1 MEDTAE
7 HKRPL
12 MALVTNHKEF
22 APVRDALAAFG
33 IDCGDVVIQRE
44 LSLVPGAA
52 EFKIGRRVEIDIRNA
67 ASWAMTEEQRK
78 PVEDRLRDTVVR
90 ILSEADLRIA
100 WCRPVDIEWVVA
112 CLNLRDR
119 LSRDWHR
126 RRIDDDAFHAAQDRL
141 QELHDRVWDRFEE
154 WRPLMP
160 ELDTILEEARR
171 HPQALTELPPL
182 PKGGVAVAEVVAVLR
197 RILSGDAVPRLVS
210 PKSGWKHLFHSIGEF
225 TADGW
230 TIHAFKRNEGVK
242 YVDKA
247 VSPDGRTG
255 NFDFFASRE
264 GGPIDLLEDDE
275 QDRLDVIIEGLP
287 PVEASNTGVE
297 AASDCSTS

>member
-1 MEDTAE
+1 MEDTAD
-7 HKRPL
+7 HKHPP
-12 MALVTNHKEF
+12 MSLVTNHKEF

-33 IDCGDVVIQRE
+33 IDSGDVVIQRE
-44 LSLVPGAA
+44 LSLVPGAS
-52 EFKIGRRVEIDIRNA
+52 EFKIGRHIDIEIRSA
-67 ASWAMTEEQRK
+67 AAWAMTEEQRK
-78 PVEDRLRDTVVR
+78 PIEASLREAVET
-90 ILSEADLRIA
+90 IAPEADLRIA
-100 WCRPVDIEWVVA
+100 WCRPVDIEWVMA
-112 CLNLRDR
+112 SLNVRDM

-126 RRIDDDAFHAAQDRL
+126 RRIDDDAFHTALDRL
-141 QELHDRVWDRFEE
+141 EELHDRVWNRFEE

-160 ELDTILEEARR
+160 ELDAILEEARR
-171 HPQALTELPPL
+171 HPAPRTELPPL
-182 PKGGVAVAEVVAVLR
+182 PKGAVAVEEVVAMLR

-247 VSPDGRTG
+247 VAPDGRTG
-255 NFDFFASRE
+255 NFDLFASRE

-275 QDRLDVIIEGLP
+275 QDRLDEIIEALP
-287 PVEASNTGVE
+287 PVEASVAGIE
-297 AASDCSTS
+297 AASDCST

>member
-1 MEDTAE
+1 MEDAAD
-7 HKRPL
+7 HKHPP
-12 MALVTNHKEF
+12 MSLVTNHKEF
-22 APVRDALAAFG
+22 APVRDTLAAFG
-33 IDCGDVVIQRE
+33 IGSGDVVVERE
-44 LSLVPGAA
+44 LSLVPGTS
-52 EFKIGRRVEIDIRNA
+52 EFKIGRRIDIEIRSA
-67 ASWAMTEEQRK
+67 TAWVMTENQRG
-78 PVEDRLRDTVVR
+78 PIEDRLRDTVGR
-90 ILSEADLRIA
+90 ITSGADLHIA
-100 WCRPVDIEWVVA
+100 WCRPVEIEWVMA
-112 CLNLRDR
+112 CVNLRDR

-126 RRIDDDAFHAAQDRL
+126 RRIDDDAFHTAMDRFH
-141 QELHDRVWDRFEE
+141 ELHDRVWNRFEE

-160 ELDTILEEARR
+160 DLDAILAEARS
-171 HPQALTELPPL
+171 HPTPQKELPPL
-182 PKGGVAVAEVVAVLR
+182 PKGAVAVDEVVAVLR
-197 RILSGDAVPRLVS
+197 RILSGGAVPRLVS

-275 QDRLDVIIEGLP
+275 QDRLDAIMEGLS
-287 PVEASNTGVE
+287 PVEASDAGLE
-297 AASDCSTS
+297 AASDCGA